1 MWKKW
6 IAVLITLAV
15 LLPAVWAG
23 GQQDQSGGKE
33 AAEGQEEPVTVKVW
47 NWSQENKEFFSEM
60 AQAFEADHP
69 GIEVV
74 FETYAQDQYQQTLP
88 LSLKSNEAPDIFW
101 LSPEMKAKD
110 YIEQGWIQP
119 INSWVSEDFISQFD
133 QRLFVEGI
141 MKYDGDIY
149 TLPFENR
156 FVKLHGLFY
165 YNKEVL
171 SKAGIDPGSDLPE
184 TFSEF
189 RALCREI
196 TEAGDGAYYGISWP
210 GVGSGLE
217 RPLQGLLTT
226 AAPSSGDIR
235 YGRPGYDYRDGE
247 FKLDNDHHLEVYQL
261 MNGLVEDGSVAPG
274 WSSMKKGAARSLF
287 GQNKVAF
294 HLGGT
299 WMPRVWKDMGFTDL
313 DFGIAKVPVPDDG
326 RRSYRYMSLAKGSVY
341 LSAQTEN
348 AEAAMEVYKW
358 LHSREFQR
366 ANFIENGV
374 FPGNKEVDTSDASWY
389 QKRFLEIADEVV
401 KSHPEPVVHNPAAG
415 RVSWP
420 DVTPGIG
427 EIFSAALQKGE
438 EYYLTEA
445 ERWGEKMSE
454 QLDRN
459 IEKARSEGADVSRE
473 DFIFPDWNPMENY
486 EN

>member
-15 LLPAVWAG
+15 LVPVVWAG
-23 GQQDQSGGKE
+23 GQQEQGEAQEAE
-33 AAEGQEEPVTVKVW
+33 AADEPVTVKIW
-47 NWSQENKEFFSEM
+47 NWSQENKDFFTKM
-60 AQAFEADHP
+60 AKSFEAENPNID
-69 GIEVV
+69 VV
-74 FETYAQDQYQQTLP
+74 FETYAQDQYKQTLP

-101 LSPEMKAKD
+101 LSPEMRAKD

-119 INSWVSEDFISQFD
+119 IGPYVEESFLDKFD
-133 QRLFVEGI
+133 SRLFVEGI
-141 MKYDGDIY
+141 MEYDGELY

-171 SKAGIDPGSDLPE
+171 SEAGFDPENDIPE
-184 TFSEF
+184 TFSE
-189 RALCREI
+189 LREMCKKI
-196 TEAGDGAYYGISWP
+196 TEAGDGSYYGISWP

-226 AAPSSGDIR
+226 AAPASGDIR
-235 YGRPGYDYRDGE
+235 YGRPGFDYRDGK
-247 FKLDNDHHLEVYQL
+247 FKLDNENHLDVYRL
-261 MNGLVEDGSVAPG
+261 MKGIVEDGSVAPG

-313 DFGIAKVPVPDDG
+313 DLGIAKVPVPDEG

-348 AEAAMEVYKW
+348 AEAAAKVYQW

-366 ANFIENGV
+366 ANFSENGV
-374 FPGNKEVDTSDASWY
+374 FPGNKEVDTSDATWY

-401 KSHPEPVVHNPAAG
+401 KSHPEPVVHNPDAG
-415 RVSWP
+415 KVSWP
-420 DVTPGIG
+420 AVTPGIG
-427 EIFSAALQKGE
+427 EIFSAALQKDE
-438 EYYLTEA
+438 DYYLKEA
-445 ERWGEKMSE
+445 NRWNDKMSE

-459 IEKARSEGADVSRE
+459 IEKARSEGADVSRD
-473 DFIFPDWNPMENY
+473 DFVFPDWDPMKDYQN
-486 EN
+486 